1 MWVVNLDSPGA
12 HALSP
17 MLTGMHA
24 FHCDRFDPGLPEG
37 HRFPMVKY
45 QRLREMVAL
54 QLPQVHLQESR
65 AATLTELCLA
75 HDRAYVEAVVDGSLG
90 DAAWREIGF
99 PWSAA
104 MVERSLRSVGA
115 TLEATDW
122 AQREGM
128 AMNLAGGTHHASVAK
143 GSGFCVFNDVAVA
156 AERAL
161 CQGTARICVI
171 DLDVHQGNGTAEV
184 FAGRDE
190 VFTLSMHG
198 DKNFPFRKAQSTLDV
213 PLPKG
218 CDDGQYLAALDGA
231 LEALQHSHDL
241 QPFELAFYL
250 AGADAHGN
258 DRLGHLALSDQG
270 MLQRD
275 ERVLSLM
282 NRWGVPVV
290 VCMAGGYGKDL
301 DRMLAVQLRTVQ
313 ACLRDWQARNPD
325 RSFE

>member
-1 MWVVNLDSPGA
+1 VQVVNLDSP
-12 HALSP
+12 
-17 MLTGMHA
+17 MLAGMHA

-45 QRLREMVAL
+45 RRLREMAAM
-54 QLPQVHLQESR
+54 QCPHVHLQESR
-65 AATLTELCLA
+65 AATLPELYLA
-75 HDRAYVEAVVDGSLG
+75 HDRAYVEAVIDGSLG

-122 AQREGM
+122 AQREGL

-161 CQGTARICVI
+161 RQGTARICVI

-184 FAGRDE
+184 FLGRDE
-190 VFTLSMHG
+190 VFTLSLHG

-218 CDDGQYLAALDGA
+218 CEDADYLQALDGA
-231 LEALQHSHDL
+231 LATLQPSQDQ

-258 DRLGHLALSDQG
+258 DRLGHLALSDEG
-270 MLQRD
+270 MRERD
-275 ERVLSLM
+275 ERVLDLLYEW
-282 NRWGVPVV
+282 RTPVV

-301 DRMLAVQLRTVQ
+301 DRMLAVQLNTVQ
-313 ACLRDWQARNPD
+313 TCHSAWQSRNPE
-325 RSFE
+325 RISE

>member
-1 MWVVNLDSPGA
+1 
-12 HALSP
+12 
-17 MLTGMHA
+17 MLMGMHA

-37 HRFPMVKY
+37 HRFPMAKY
-45 QRLREMVAL
+45 RRLREMAAMHCRH
-54 QLPQVHLQESR
+54 VHLQESR
-65 AATLTELCLA
+65 AATLPELCLA
-75 HDRAYVEAVVDGSLG
+75 HDRAYVEAVMDGSLG
-90 DAAWREIGF
+90 EAAWREIGF

-115 TLEATDW
+115 TLEASVW
-122 AQREGM
+122 AQREGI

-156 AERAL
+156 TELAL
-161 CQGTARICVI
+161 RQGVNRVAVI

-184 FAGRDE
+184 FCGRDE
-190 VFTLSMHG
+190 VYTLSLHG

-218 CDDGQYLAALDGA
+218 CVDADYLAALDAA
-231 LEALQHSHDL
+231 LAALQFSHD
-241 QPFELAFYL
+241 QWPFGLAFFL

-258 DRLGHLALSDQG
+258 DRLGHLALSDEG
-270 MLQRD
+270 MQRRD
-275 ERVLSLM
+275 DKVLNLM
-282 NRWGVPVV
+282 HEWGVPVV

-313 ACLRDWQARNPD
+313 ACLRTWQSRN
-325 RSFE
+325 SE